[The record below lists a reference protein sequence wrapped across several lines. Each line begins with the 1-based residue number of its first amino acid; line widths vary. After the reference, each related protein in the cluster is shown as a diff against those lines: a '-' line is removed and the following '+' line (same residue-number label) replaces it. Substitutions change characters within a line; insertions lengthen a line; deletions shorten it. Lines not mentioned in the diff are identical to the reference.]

1 HVRHSADRAVRRRQL
16 LRLVPAARAGL
27 RQLARAV
34 LARAHPRLFLA
45 HDAAARGAHHW
56 RVRRSYHAD
65 QELVPRGD
73 QQAVRADRQGQG
85 PERAP
90 GTLRPRV
97 PQCHAD
103 RDRRFSERLHRHP
116 VHRRH
121 ADRDHLLARW
131 PGSARVQRD
140 ADPRLPGDVRHLVHG
155 RSARSDHAPDHRSDL
170 RADRSPDR
178 LRNAGGVMAT
188 LVDAVPRERE
198 RLLGVPLRLNAINR
212 RRLANFR
219 ANRRGYVSLHIF
231 VVLFVLSLFAE
242 LIANDRP
249 LLIYYDGS
257 YYYPLFQTYPE
268 TTFGGFFPTEAVY
281 TDPAVRELIEEK
293 GWAIWPLIPYSY
305 DTIAYDLPGPAP
317 SPPSWDHLLGT
328 DDQARDVLARVIY
341 GFRISVLFGLTLT
354 ILSSIVGVMAG
365 AVQGYYGG
373 WVDLLFQRFIE
384 IWSSMPTL
392 FMLIILASVVTPSF
406 WWLLGLLLLF
416 SWTALVGVVR
426 AEFLRARNFDFV
438 RAARALGV

>member
-1 HVRHSADRAVRRRQL
+1 
-16 LRLVPAARAGL
+16 
-27 RQLARAV
+27 
-34 LARAHPRLFLA
+34 
-45 HDAAARGAHHW
+45 
-56 RVRRSYHAD
+56 
-65 QELVPRGD
+65 
-73 QQAVRADRQGQG
+73 
-85 PERAP
+85 
-90 GTLRPRV
+90 
-97 PQCHAD
+97 
-103 RDRRFSERLHRHP
+103 
-116 VHRRH
+116 
-121 ADRDHLLARW
+121 
-131 PGSARVQRD
+131 
-140 ADPRLPGDVRHLVHG
+140 
-155 RSARSDHAPDHRSDL
+155 
-170 RADRSPDR
+170 
-178 LRNAGGVMAT
+178 MAT

-384 IWSSMPTL
+384 IWNSM
-392 FMLIILASVVTPSF
+392 
-406 WWLLGLLLLF
+406 
-416 SWTALVGVVR
+416 
-426 AEFLRARNFDFV
+426 
-438 RAARALGV
+438 